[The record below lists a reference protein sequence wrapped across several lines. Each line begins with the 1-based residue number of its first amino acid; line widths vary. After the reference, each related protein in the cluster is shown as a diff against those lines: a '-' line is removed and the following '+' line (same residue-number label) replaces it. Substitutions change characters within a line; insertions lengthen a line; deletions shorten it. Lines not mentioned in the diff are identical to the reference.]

1 MALEML
7 EIEVES
13 PVVTRADK
21 AGYYVR
27 KVQWVGVKGAPD
39 RLFARAD
46 RGEVYIEFKAPD
58 GKPPTTRQKNEHKE
72 MREAGIEVHV
82 CDSIEDALK
91 ILWLD

>member
-1 MALEML
+1 ML

-13 PVVTRADK
+13 PVVTRAEN

-27 KVQWVGVKGAPD
+27 KVQWVGIKGAPD
-39 RLFARAD
+39 RLFARED
-46 RGEVYIEFKAPD
+46 RGAVYIEFKAP
-58 GKPPTTRQKNEHKE
+58 GESPRTRQKNEHKA

-82 CDSIEDALK
+82 CDDIEDALK